1 MDLLRLEQ
9 QRQALE
15 QNLQKLRAALKHWQ
29 TYSAELEGLKE
40 EIQTAGSELDLE
52 NVSKTYDGD
61 LVNEKEIRELAG
73 LSADS
78 PRNASQVLG
87 MVSRR
92 QEYVQKNIDSIQKQ
106 YWDSE
111 SKLEELDFAA
121 ISANRD
127 HESGNLPLTEIQE
140 ELDEDGNVVSSRV
153 SQPEA
158 HTTKLVDALR
168 KAGLS
173 EQDIADKDSATNDP
187 DDEAAKA
194 ATFPPPALKNADHP
208 PKANAAEQSS
218 NDSDHASRP
227 PIRKKSVS
235 FTADTKNSPE
245 PERQDSEDG
254 RKSVSFNDKVAVMP
268 AAPPPDPRSVS
279 FSPKVEEIPAE
290 PVPPVNSKTDADFQ
304 KSLKGFMFKPGQKV
318 AELDDET
325 DEVTKFHDVVI
336 PEDESEEDAAT
347 RREMLEYHL
356 NEVGHVVAQMDLDP
370 DDYEMDDDE
379 VSDFTS
385 SEYQDEDT
393 PYTSGLSDS
402 DVESEDEYGRTKR
415 RVISDD
421 YHKEMQELSRR
432 LIGNLGPAPATEDV
446 AELDSTVDPQDVRRL
461 VIRGKQAD
469 ESFDSD
475 KKSSSKKRVSFA
487 EALDV
492 ADEPT
497 QKSQKLDA
505 AQSIENVAPV
515 AEAVS
520 ERVTTAPKKVSAFK
534 ASRASKEE
542 GLIIPTPPTTSI
554 IADQLLER
562 PTRRKSATAPSE
574 DGVLSDPI
582 SQRRELAA
590 EYYRRRN
597 DIIRQQGGFK
607 NNDEEDDGEPLM
619 EERDGKMKKVSKFK
633 AARIRS

>member
-29 TYSAELEGLKE
+29 TYGAELEGLKE
-40 EIQTAGSELDLE
+40 EIQTAGSALDFE
-52 NVSKTYDGD
+52 GISKTYDGE
-61 LVNEKEIRELAG
+61 LVNEKEICELAG

-78 PRNASQVLG
+78 PRSASQVLG

-92 QEYVQKNIDSIQKQ
+92 QEYVQKNIDTIQKQ
-106 YWDSE
+106 YWDGE

-121 ISANRD
+121 ISANRGD
-127 HESGNLPLTEIQE
+127 GSGNLPLTEIQE

-158 HTTKLVDALR
+158 QTTKLVDALR

-173 EQDIADKDSATNDP
+173 EQDIADKGSASNEL
-187 DDEAAKA
+187 DDEAVKA
-194 ATFPPPALKNADHP
+194 ATLPPSALKNAEHQ
-208 PKANAAEQSS
+208 PKANTVEHSS
-218 NDSDHASRP
+218 HDSEHASRP

-268 AAPPPDPRSVS
+268 AAPSPDSRSVS

-290 PVPPVNSKTDADFQ
+290 PAPPVDSKADSDFQ

-318 AELDDET
+318 AELDDDT
-325 DEVTKFHDVVI
+325 DEVAKFHDVII

-370 DDYEMDDDE
+370 EDYEMDEDE

-432 LIGNLGPAPATEDV
+432 LIGNLGPAPVTKDE
-446 AELDSTVDPQDVRRL
+446 AELDSFVDPQDVHRL

-469 ESFDSD
+469 ESSDSD
-475 KKSSSKKRVSFA
+475 KKSSGKKRVSFA

-497 QKSQKLDA
+497 QKLQKLDA
-505 AQSIENVAPV
+505 AESVENVAPM
-515 AEAVS
+515 AEEVS
-520 ERVTTAPKKVSAFK
+520 ERVTTAPKMSAFK
-534 ASRASKEE
+534 AGRAAKEQ
-542 GLIIPTPPTTSI
+542 GLNIPTPPTTSI

-607 NNDEEDDGEPLM
+607 NNDEDDDGEPLM
-619 EERDGKMKKVSKFK
+619 EERGGKMKKVSKFK